1 MTDDSYEAALTS
13 FLQLMDRTDF
23 AGALALFA
31 EDATYVRPVL
41 KEPGSPLG
49 SGIVAYRGK
58 AEIAA
63 FMNRRGQRVVICAT
77 RGQHLFAEG
86 VIEFGDGSPSISPL
100 FHLVFDA
107 DGRIQRFTAMR
118 WPAAPGAI
126 PRGRRPRHGST
137 RYSTSSPMH
146 ITRSITRRS
155 GK

>member
-13 FLQLMDRTDF
+13 FLRLMDRTDF

-41 KEPGSPLG
+41 GEPGSPLG

-63 FMNRRGQRVVICAT
+63 FMNRRGRRDMQQRVVTCAT

-86 VIEFGDGSPSISPL
+86 VIEFGDGSPPISPL

-107 DGRIQRFTAMR
+107 DGLIQRFTAMR
-118 WPAAPGAI
+118 
-126 PRGRRPRHGST
+126 
-137 RYSTSSPMH
+137 
-146 ITRSITRRS
+146 
-155 GK
+155 